1 MTIKK
6 ASARRRTDREVG
18 EDEFTTKVSATLEAQ
33 DRMLEKL
40 DKKLED
46 AHVLNGGFDNLMV
59 QVNKIGSIETG
70 LKEVK
75 TCQETQGKTL
85 DEVHKAIYDKDE
97 GLYQKVKSAIKWIS
111 TANWVIK
118 GVLVTAATGAA
129 GGFCKLAYDL
139 ISGHLL
145 IHYAH

>member
-1 MTIKK
+1 MATRKK
-6 ASARRRTDREVG
+6 LESGPTTSELAEHLAR
-18 EDEFTTKVSATLEAQ
+18 Q
-33 DRMLEKL
+33 DTVLEKL

-46 AHVLNGGFDNLMV
+46 AHVLNGGFDSLMEKV
-59 QVNKIGSIETG
+59 SKIDSIELG

-75 TCQETQGKTL
+75 TCVDTQGKTL

-97 GLYQKVKSAIKWIS
+97 GLYQKVKGVIKWIS

-118 GVLVTAATGAA
+118 GVAVTAATGAA
-129 GGFCKLAYDL
+129 GGLCKLAYDI

>member
-1 MTIKK
+1 MATKK
-6 ASARRRTDREVG
+6 QQSSGPTTTELAEHLAR
-18 EDEFTTKVSATLEAQ
+18 Q
-33 DRMLEKL
+33 DTVLEKL
-40 DKKLED
+40 DKKLEG
-46 AHVLNGGFDNLMV
+46 AHVLNGGFDSLMEKV
-59 QVNKIGSIETG
+59 SKIDAIETG

-75 TCQETQGKTL
+75 TCVDTQGKTL

-97 GLYQKVKSAIKWIS
+97 GLYQKVKGVIKWIS

-118 GVLVTAATGAA
+118 GVAVTAATGAA
-129 GGFCKLAYDL
+129 GGLCKLAYDI

>member
-1 MTIKK
+1 MATKK
-6 ASARRRTDREVG
+6 AARTSR
-18 EDEFTTKVSATLEAQ
+18 KVVVDADFQDHVTQTLRAQ
-33 DRMLEKL
+33 DDVLAKL

-46 AHVLNGGFDNLMV
+46 AHVLNGGFDSLMTKV
-59 QVNKIGSIETG
+59 DKIDDVERG

-75 TCQETQGKTL
+75 TCVDTQGKTL
-85 DEVHKAIYDKDE
+85 EEVHKAIYDKDE
-97 GLYQKVKSAIKWIS
+97 GLYQKVKGAIKWIS

-118 GVLVTAATGAA
+118 GVAVTAATG
-129 GGFCKLAYDL
+129 GFGALCKLAYDL

>member
-1 MTIKK
+1 MATKK
-6 ASARRRTDREVG
+6 QSSGPTTTELAEHLAR
-18 EDEFTTKVSATLEAQ
+18 Q
-33 DRMLEKL
+33 DTVLEKL

-46 AHVLNGGFDNLMV
+46 AHVLNGGFDSLMEKV
-59 QVNKIGSIETG
+59 SKIDAIETG

-75 TCQETQGKTL
+75 TCVDTQGRTL

-97 GLYQKVKSAIKWIS
+97 GLYQKVKGVIKWIS

-118 GVLVTAATGAA
+118 GVAVTAATGAA
-129 GGFCKLAYDL
+129 GGLCKLAYDI